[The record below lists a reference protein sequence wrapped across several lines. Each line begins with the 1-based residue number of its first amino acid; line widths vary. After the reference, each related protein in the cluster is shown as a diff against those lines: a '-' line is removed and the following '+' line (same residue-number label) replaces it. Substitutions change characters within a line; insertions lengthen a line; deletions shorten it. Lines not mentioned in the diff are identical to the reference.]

1 MNSIR
6 SQKLSNMK
14 KIAALCLM
22 VILSSMAWAQSEDTE
37 TKVIKTKRVR
47 IEVKNVDGQIDTVV
61 NEEIEAV
68 EYQLEEVEREIE
80 EVEREMEEVE
90 RDMERVKVETHSV
103 TPDEDDRE
111 VYIKEIE
118 ELVDGDSC
126 ARTRSRKLVETS
138 MWVMEWG
145 VNNWVAADGSLDLPE
160 NFSDLTLNKTSA
172 NFHLGII
179 QQGINLY
186 KGHLRLVYG
195 VGIEWNNYRF
205 DKNITITP
213 DSKPME
219 YTTDQVNYRK
229 NKITSRY
236 ATIPLMLN
244 FKSNPKNDDKSLRIA
259 GGVQFGYLIGGHQKQ
274 KWQEGGKKQKTKV
287 RGDYGFVDY
296 RMGYTAQLGYGD
308 FTLFGKYYPTMTF
321 KDGRGPEV
329 NTACVG
335 IVISPF

>member
-1 MNSIR
+1 M
-6 SQKLSNMK
+6 
-14 KIAALCLM
+14 
-22 VILSSMAWAQSEDTE
+22 ILISGVTWAQSGETD

-47 IEVKNVDGQIDTVV
+47 IEVKNVDGEVDTIV
-61 NEEIEAV
+61 NKELNTV
-68 EYQLEEVEREIE
+68 EYKLEEV
-80 EVEREMEEVE
+80 VERELEEMAEEME
-90 RDMERVKVETHSV
+90 DVKVEVHSMTTDSTIEKV
-103 TPDEDDRE
+103 YVVEMDEEEEEDEEDEDDSCS
-111 VYIKEIE
+111 KE
-118 ELVDGDSC
+118 
-126 ARTRSRKLVETS
+126 RTKKLVETS

-145 VNNWVAADGSLDLPE
+145 VNNWITQDGNLDLPGD
-160 NFSDLTLNKTSA
+160 FSDLTLNKTSA

-195 VGIEWNNYRF
+195 AGIEWNNYRF
-205 DKNITITP
+205 DNNITITP
-213 DSKPME
+213 DTKPLE
-219 YTTDQVNYRK
+219 YTTDAVNYKK
-229 NKITSRY
+229 NKIVSRY
-236 ATIPLMLN
+236 ATVPLMLN
-244 FKSNPKNDDKSLRIA
+244 FKSNPDNDDKSLRIA

-274 KWQEGGKKQKTKV
+274 KWEEGGKKQKTKV
-287 RGDYGFVDY
+287 RGDYGFEDF